1 MSRASRPAHSQC
13 SAIGQN
19 CRCRLVFEF
28 SYFLYYIFHFLDILL
43 NPYIILSALYRF
55 IFNVILLLLH
65 IVTVLSNVQN
75 VQNMLKSQR
84 YVPRSVQFPYN
95 IYTKHNMMGEK

>member
-28 SYFLYYIFHFLDILL
+28 SYILYSIFHFLDILL
-43 NPYIILSALYRF
+43 NPF
-55 IFNVILLLLH
+55 IFLFTAICAIFL
-65 IVTVLSNVQN
+65 Q
-75 VQNMLKSQR
+75 
-84 YVPRSVQFPYN
+84 Y
-95 IYTKHNMMGEK
+95 IYDMMGEK

>member
-28 SYFLYYIFHFLDILL
+28 SYFLYSIFHFLDILL
-43 NPYIILSALYRF
+43 NPYIILLCASHTIKENIASYRHHIDCTHIYDMVRGHIPTYKWYFYPTFDSAARL
-55 IFNVILLLLH
+55 
-65 IVTVLSNVQN
+65 
-75 VQNMLKSQR
+75 
-84 YVPRSVQFPYN
+84 
-95 IYTKHNMMGEK
+95 G